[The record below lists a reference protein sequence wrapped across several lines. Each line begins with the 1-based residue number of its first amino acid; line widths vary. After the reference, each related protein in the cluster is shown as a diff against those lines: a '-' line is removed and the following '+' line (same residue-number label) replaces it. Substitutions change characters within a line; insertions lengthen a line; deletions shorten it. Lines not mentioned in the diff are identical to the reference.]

1 MCTESEDGGT
11 FPAEVSER
19 ENDISNFFTTTDN
32 NVAQEFIDKYNVSYI
47 YIGKC
52 EYEKFPTMNTDFMTS
67 LGEVVFEY
75 NSDLTYQ
82 VDGVDQTQN
91 KTTYIIKVL

>member
-1 MCTESEDGGT
+1 MW
-11 FPAEVSER
+11 
-19 ENDISNFFTTTDN
+19 
-32 NVAQEFIDKYNVSYI
+32 
-47 YIGKC
+47 
-52 EYEKFPTMNTDFMTS
+52 FPTMNTDFMTS

-91 KTTYIIKVL
+91 KTTYIIKVK